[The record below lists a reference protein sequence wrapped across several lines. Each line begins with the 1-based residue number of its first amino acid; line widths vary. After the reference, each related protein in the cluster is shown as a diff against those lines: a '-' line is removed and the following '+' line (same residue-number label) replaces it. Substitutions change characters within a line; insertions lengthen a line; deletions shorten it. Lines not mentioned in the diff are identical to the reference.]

1 MDSRTTGVRQG
12 APPRGTAPAQF
23 TVRLSSTPRGAR
35 LARLSATRWLDEH
48 GVPFRGAASRT
59 AAVVVAELASNAVR
73 HCGGTGRDFRLRL
86 VLGVGPSAAGGTLR
100 VEVTD
105 ARADKRLP
113 PGLPQS
119 SSGRGLV
126 LVNALAERW
135 GVRVNDAVTKTVWAQ
150 LRLPAGSVAVRGGRE
165 RG

>member
-35 LARLSATRWLDEH
+35 LVRLSATRWLDEH

-73 HCGGTGRDFRLRL
+73 HCGGIGRDFRLRL

-113 PGLPQS
+113 PGLPRS

>member
-48 GVPFRGAASRT
+48 GVPFRGVASRT

-73 HCGGTGRDFRLRL
+73 HCGGIGRDFRLRL
-86 VLGVGPSAAGGTLR
+86 VLGVEPSAAGGTLR

-113 PGLPQS
+113 PGLPRS

>member
-73 HCGGTGRDFRLRL
+73 HCGGIGRDFRLRL
-86 VLGVGPSAAGGTLR
+86 VLGVGPAAGGTLR

-113 PGLPQS
+113 PGLPR

-150 LRLPAGSVAVRGGRE
+150 LRLPASSVAVRGGRE

>member
-1 MDSRTTGVRQG
+1 M
-12 APPRGTAPAQF
+12 
-23 TVRLSSTPRGAR
+23 
-35 LARLSATRWLDEH
+35 
-48 GVPFRGAASRT
+48 PFRGAASRT

-73 HCGGTGRDFRLRL
+73 HCGGIGRDFRLRL
-86 VLGVGPSAAGGTLR
+86 VLGVGPAAGGTLR

-113 PGLPQS
+113 PGLPR

-150 LRLPAGSVAVRGGRE
+150 LRLPASSVAVRGGRE